1 MSWFVT
7 MFVTSGLSLSSEG
20 SLILKLVVN
29 IAASGTALI
38 VILRTFRRARYTAE
52 ISNLVIDRRWA
63 GPFGYR
69 VMMPMWTGAYAV
81 AILTVTFFRA
91 EAAPVILAVFVV
103 LVAYLCYALRLSFP
117 LRLPLEGIVA
127 LSALALT
134 VAGSIVLLAYGGG
147 DAGYAIL
154 WGSTIVIWLLAAA
167 YARRRPLPE
176 PVEDS
181 AT

>member
-1 MSWFVT
+1 
-7 MFVTSGLSLSSEG
+7 
-20 SLILKLVVN
+20 
-29 IAASGTALI
+29 
-38 VILRTFRRARYTAE
+38 
-52 ISNLVIDRRWA
+52 
-63 GPFGYR
+63 
-69 VMMPMWTGAYAV
+69 
-81 AILTVTFFRA
+81 
-91 EAAPVILAVFVV
+91 VILAVFVV